1 MPFPHM
7 LEELDLGFTKLRN
20 RVVMGSMHTGL
31 EEVKNGF
38 DRMATY
44 YRDRARGG
52 VGLIITGG
60 FAPNFEG
67 RVSPFA
73 SQLSF
78 RWQIKNHKKITKAVH
93 EEGGK
98 IALQILHAGR
108 YAYHPFNVAPSAI
121 KAPIGLFKPRALSEK
136 GIERTINDFVQCAV
150 LAKEAGYD
158 GVEVMGSEGYLI
170 NEFIAKRTNKRQ
182 DQWGGSYEN
191 RIRLPLEILKRMRK
205 KVGEDFI
212 IIYRLSILDLVEGGS
227 HWDEIKELAK
237 KVESHGATII
247 NSGIGWHESRV
258 PTIATRVPRA
268 AFAECSKEIKSVVSI
283 PVIAVNRINTPAK
296 AEEVLQNGF
305 SDLVS
310 LARPL
315 LADSEFVNKASEQR
329 ENEINVCI
337 ACNQACLDHTFK
349 GKVSSCLV
357 NPMACHETF
366 YEEKK
371 VEKVKQ
377 IAVVGAGP
385 AGLAFSFAAA
395 RRGHKITL
403 YESEKNIGGQF
414 NMAKKIPGKEEFEET
429 LRYYGEMMKKWGV
442 QLKLGTRVE
451 TNDLLLGEYDEVIL
465 ATGVNPRVPKIKGIG
480 HPKVLLY
487 TDVLKKGVEVGKK
500 VAVIGAGGIG
510 FDVSEFLL
518 QDPAKV
524 SAGLDK
530 KEYFKK
536 WGVDTTQARPGG
548 LVEKIKEEEPF
559 RTIYLCQRKTSKLG
573 AGLGKTTGWAHRL
586 ALKKDGV
593 HMLAGVEYKEVTDQG
608 LLIVHNGKEKTL
620 EVDHVIICSGQTPKR
635 NLFPELEEAGVNVHL
650 VGGANEAKELDAK
663 GAIKEATLLALK
675 I

>member
-31 EEVKNGF
+31 EEVRNGF

-44 YRDRARGG
+44 YRERARGG

-78 RWQIKNHKKITKAVH
+78 RWQVKNHEKITKAVH

-121 KAPIGLFKPRALSEK
+121 KSPIGLFKPRGLSEK
-136 GIERTINDFVQCAV
+136 GIERTIEDFVQCAV

-170 NEFIAKRTNKRQ
+170 NEFIAKRTNKRE
-182 DQWGGSYEN
+182 DRWGGTYEN
-191 RIRLPLEILKRMRK
+191 RIRFPLEILKRTRE

-212 IIYRLSILDLVEGGS
+212 IIYRLSILDLVEDGS
-227 HWDEIKELAK
+227 NWDEIKDLAE

-268 AFAECSKEIKSVVSI
+268 AFAEYSKEIKSVVKI

-296 AEEVLQNGF
+296 AEEVLQNGY

-315 LADSEFVNKASEQR
+315 LADSEFVKKAAEQR

-357 NPMACHETF
+357 NPKACHETF
-366 YEEKK
+366 YEEEKAL
-371 VEKVKQ
+371 KVKQ

-395 RRGHKITL
+395 KRGHKVTL
-403 YESEKNIGGQF
+403 YESDNKIGGQF

-429 LRYYGEMMKKWGV
+429 LRYYGEMMRKWGV

-451 TNDLLLGEYDEVIL
+451 ANDLLLGEYDEVIL

-510 FDVSEFLL
+510 FDVSEYLL
-518 QDPAKV
+518 QDPTKV

-536 WGVDTTQARPGG
+536 WGVDPNQVKPGG
-548 LVEKIKEEEPF
+548 LVEKIEEEEPF
-559 RTIYLCQRKTSKLG
+559 RCIYLCQRKKTKLG
-573 AGLGKTTGWAHRL
+573 IGLGKTTGWAHRL
-586 ALKKDGV
+586 SLKKDGV
-593 HMLAGVEYKEVTDQG
+593 HMLSGVEYREINDKG
-608 LLIVHNGKEKTL
+608 LVILQNGEEKTL
-620 EVDHVIICSGQTPKR
+620 EVDHVIICSGQTSKR
-635 NLFPELEEAGVNVHL
+635 NLFPELEEAGVKVHL
-650 VGGANEAKELDAK
+650 VGGASEANELDAK